1 MEVCKMIPEFPASI
15 TIRVPHDIR
24 SQLEAMSLRED
35 KPISRIVRSVIVNG
49 LKQKMAS
56 DDDFIELEA

>member
-1 MEVCKMIPEFPASI
+1 MEVCNMIPEYTASI
-15 TIRVPHDIR
+15 TIRVPDDIR
-24 SQLEAMSLRED
+24 SRLESMSLKED
-35 KPISRIVRSVIVNG
+35 KPLSRIVRSVIVDG